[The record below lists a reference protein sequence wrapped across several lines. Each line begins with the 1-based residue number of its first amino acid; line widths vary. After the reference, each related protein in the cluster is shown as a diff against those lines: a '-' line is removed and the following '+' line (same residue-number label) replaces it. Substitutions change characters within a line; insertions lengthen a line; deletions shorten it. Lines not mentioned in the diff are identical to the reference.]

1 MQNRHEN
8 SLKSTFGR
16 GLGGFGSLEGYLWNA
31 LGRLGRIWV
40 RLGGVLGVSR
50 PCWCHFGSVRRA
62 SWQQMGEGGGAS
74 FAIMGRV
81 GSSLGESEV
90 GFLYQDGARVPV
102 NNLPLYES
110 NIFKR
115 LSE

>member
-1 MQNRHEN
+1 MERLGTFRADLG
-8 SLKSTFGR
+8 SSWWRFGR
-16 GLGGFGSLEGYLWNA
+16 LEAVLVPFWVGQEGILAANGG
-31 LGRLGRIWV
+31 
-40 RLGGVLGVSR
+40 
-50 PCWCHFGSVRRA
+50 
-62 SWQQMGEGGGAS
+62 GGGAS

-110 NIFKR
+110 NILKR